1 MDDLIA
7 ENRVLRQ
14 MAEVPENFGIN
25 FEEIK
30 IANRLKMED
39 YKSKLRYYENEV
51 EELERERTKLRW
63 RLRQMSAMCEAGV
76 TGERYQDLTQEQWTL
91 LDMYVLNIKDGT
103 AQMPG
108 DNIELRREN
117 EQLKAQLKIIK
128 EQGYHLVES
137 QVEKIIKKM
146 GGSQNRDV
154 LEEIRAENGEL
165 RKLLMDLT
173 RPGAKGFDKTG
184 TMGFTRTGAIG
195 PGTGTL
201 GEGGRNLHLL
211 ELPPQPIVQS
221 DGHIQEGISYRYQ
234 GHLIVRPFD
243 PDKYIDGKLSRK
255 DFASVQLQLVECLNL
270 LGRKNDDQGFQTK
283 EMEGMNRKL
292 REVIMVEDQLY
303 RDFATRYATWVD
315 EIKQVKDREADTA
328 EKLRAEQIKTK
339 DMDRIVQYI

>member
-1 MDDLIA
+1 MNNKSPTKDNKRAGL
-7 ENRVLRQ
+7 
-14 MAEVPENFGIN
+14 PPSGIP
-25 FEEIK
+25 
-30 IANRLKMED
+30 
-39 YKSKLRYYENEV
+39 S
-51 EELERERTKLRW
+51 
-63 RLRQMSAMCEAGV
+63 
-76 TGERYQDLTQEQWTL
+76 
-91 LDMYVLNIKDGT
+91 
-103 AQMPG
+103 
-108 DNIELRREN
+108 REN
-117 EQLKAQLKIIK
+117 N
-128 EQGYHLVES
+128 
-137 QVEKIIKKM
+137 KKN
-146 GGSQNRDV
+146 GRIPKPRCPRRNPSRKRRITQITNGPDPPRGQRIRQDRNNGIHTYRSHRPRYRD
-154 LEEIRAENGEL
+154 
-165 RKLLMDLT
+165 
-173 RPGAKGFDKTG
+173 
-184 TMGFTRTGAIG
+184 
-195 PGTGTL
+195 L